1 VWEATVARC
10 FISGLRAAALRRD
23 ALCVQSAISRRWEFF
38 SIAAIRSAPF
48 SLAAIHRYPFN
59 AFHSL
64 LGIAGDLNAP
74 TYAELGE

>member
-1 VWEATVARC
+1 VT
-10 FISGLRAAALRRD
+10 
-23 ALCVQSAISRRWEFF
+23 AISRRWEFF

>member
-1 VWEATVARC
+1 LANELYDQIWPEP
-10 FISGLRAAALRRD
+10 
-23 ALCVQSAISRRWEFF
+23 AISRRWEFF